1 VDCIFCKIFAGEIPS
16 EVVYKDDDILIFK
29 DIDPK
34 APVHFLAIP
43 GKHIESLN
51 EFTES
56 DTELLGKLFLKMR
69 DIAADL
75 PELKNGYRIVQNN
88 GKEAGQTVFHMHF
101 HLFGGRRMMW
111 PPG

>member
-1 VDCIFCKIFAGEIPS
+1 MECIFCKIFAGEIPS
-16 EVVYKDDDILIFK
+16 EIIYKDDDMLIFK
-29 DIDPK
+29 DIEPK

-43 GKHIESLN
+43 GKHIESLDKL
-51 EFTES
+51 TES
-56 DTELLGKLFLKMR
+56 DTEVLGKLFLKMR
-69 DIAADL
+69 DIAADI
-75 PELKNGYRIVQNN
+75 PELENGYRIVQNN